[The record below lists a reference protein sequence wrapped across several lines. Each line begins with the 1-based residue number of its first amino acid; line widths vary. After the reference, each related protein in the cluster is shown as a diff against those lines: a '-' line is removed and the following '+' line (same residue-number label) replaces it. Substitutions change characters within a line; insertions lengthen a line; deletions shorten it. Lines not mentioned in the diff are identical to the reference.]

1 MTFLAYAPYRLPH
14 SEETLQ
20 KQLAEQGLEYKK
32 WRSNVIRRTKMKI
45 LRDFLTQILKPLF
58 SFGEN
63 CFQVGSHCNLFQSC
77 RDCLYPEIL

>member
-20 KQLAEQGLEYKK
+20 KQLAEQGLEYK
-32 WRSNVIRRTKMKI
+32 MKI
-45 LRDFLTQILKPLF
+45 LRDFLTHILKPLF

-63 CFQVGSHCNLFQSC
+63 CFQVGSHCNLFQFC
-77 RDCLYPEIL
+77 RDCL